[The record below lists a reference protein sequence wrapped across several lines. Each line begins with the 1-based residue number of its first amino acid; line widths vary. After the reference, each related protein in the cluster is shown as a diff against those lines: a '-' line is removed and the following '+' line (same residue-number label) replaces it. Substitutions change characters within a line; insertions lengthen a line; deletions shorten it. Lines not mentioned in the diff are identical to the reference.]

1 MVATRRSRP
10 IVAPQSASKP
20 AAESLGGVLLRDD
33 QGNLEAIRGLDA
45 VVATEAFADV
55 AVAHPASFD
64 TAIDESKRF
73 DQATWRRLDRD
84 RRALQLVRRSSL
96 AAAIAEADRHVRR
109 SIGFSATIMLAVA
122 SIAGAGA
129 AAAALPAQRDT
140 PVNIFLL
147 LGGYLGIQTVLLV
160 AWLIAAIALRGGG
173 PSLGRAVAA
182 IAAMFARW
190 GGPRTSRDAAAT
202 ELPHA
207 MAIAAV
213 LRRRLARE
221 SSGPAARWGIGF
233 ASNALWTAFNVAGL
247 ATAIALLAT
256 RQYEFAWESTILST
270 ESTLRLTETIA
281 TMPPR
286 LGFPVP
292 DAATIAA
299 SRFDPSNPP
308 AFPTQD
314 DSVRAAWSG
323 LLLGSIVCYALV
335 PRLALA
341 AFCGWRRRKALSSMR
356 IDRGDPAI
364 AMLLARLGEPS
375 EAPIEGDGA
384 LPAAP
389 TFGAEDA
396 LAAREVGPPAIA
408 GLEVPVPG
416 SGWPP
421 EPGLAI
427 DDLGLLASRE
437 DRQRTKTRLRAAA
450 HRPATLVVV
459 CDAAATPDRGVRAM
473 LAELREAS
481 AAPLL
486 LVISRGEALRKRES
500 PANVAQR
507 LADWR
512 SLAGELDARLVEI
525 DLDHLTA
532 ASRTALRAAI
542 ESHETATP
550 AATPRIDEAFT
561 EIAAAVERWIDAD
574 RTARLPT
581 VEEEAE
587 LHRRI
592 AQRHGGPPA
601 LDAARFEFSARDAIG
616 SIRRA
621 ASQVESLLPASLRMR
636 PAWLGAGAVAG
647 ALGCLAA
654 ATFATPLAIS
664 ALPMWA
670 AVGGGLGGLL
680 STWRGAG
687 ATPTADA
694 GLDLGPAVAAA
705 AMQAVLLAHQG
716 LGEDRIGAALAA
728 AFAPEEPPRLA
739 SAPEVRAWLSLVS
752 ARLAAARATEA
763 PR

>member
-10 IVAPQSASKP
+10 IASPQSASKH

-33 QGNLEAIRGLDA
+33 QDNLEAIRGLDA
-45 VVATEAFADV
+45 VVATEALADV

-64 TAIDESKRF
+64 AAIDGSKRI

-84 RRALQLVRRSSL
+84 RRALHLVRRSSI

-109 SIGFSATIMLAVA
+109 SIGWASTVMLALA

-147 LGGYLGIQTVLLV
+147 LGGYLGIQTVLLL
-160 AWLIAAIALRGGG
+160 AWLIAAVALRGGG

-221 SSGPAARWGIGF
+221 SSGPAARWGIGL
-233 ASNALWTAFNVAGL
+233 ASNALWTAFNIAGL

-299 SRFDPSNPP
+299 SRFDPSSPQ
-308 AFPTQD
+308 AFLPQD

-323 LLLGSIVCYALV
+323 LLLGSIVCYALA

-341 AFCGWRRRKALSSMR
+341 AFCGWRRRTALSSMR

-375 EAPIEGDGA
+375 EAPIEGDGV

-389 TFGAEDA
+389 NFGAEDA
-396 LAAREVGPPAIA
+396 LAARDVGPPAIA
-408 GLEVPVPG
+408 GLELPVPG

-421 EPGLAI
+421 ELGLAI

-437 DRQRTKTRLRAAA
+437 DRQRARARLRAAA

-473 LAELREAS
+473 LAELCEAS

-486 LVISRGEALRKRES
+486 LAISRGEALRRRES
-500 PANVAQR
+500 PANAAQR

-512 SLAGELDARLVEI
+512 SLAEALDARLAEI

-550 AATPRIDEAFT
+550 AATLRIDKAFA
-561 EIAAAVERWIDAD
+561 EIAAAAERWIDAD

-592 AQRHGGPPA
+592 AQRLGGRL

-654 ATFATPLAIS
+654 AAFATPLAIS

-670 AVGGGLGGLL
+670 AFGGGLGGLL
-680 STWRGAG
+680 STWRGPG
-687 ATPTADA
+687 AMPTADA
-694 GLDLGPAVAAA
+694 GLDFGPAVAAA

-728 AFAPEEPPRLA
+728 AFAPEEPPRLG
-739 SAPEVRAWLSLVS
+739 SAREVRAWLSLVS
-752 ARLAAARATEA
+752 ARLAAARTTEA